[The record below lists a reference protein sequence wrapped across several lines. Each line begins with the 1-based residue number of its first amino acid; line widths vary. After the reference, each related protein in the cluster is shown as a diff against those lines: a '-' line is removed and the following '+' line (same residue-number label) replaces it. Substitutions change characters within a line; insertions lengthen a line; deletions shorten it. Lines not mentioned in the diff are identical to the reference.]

1 MLFFS
6 VEHAKTP
13 LRETTMSKKRDF
25 MSRYK
30 TYDVAKHGYGSVAE
44 WSRQFD
50 ERMGFDEATKRVDK
64 NDPLTIL
71 GLLHLP
77 TMAELKL
84 VFRKLILI
92 HHPDRGGSEEQAKL
106 IIAAYTVLTD
116 RIERLSK

>member
-1 MLFFS
+1 M
-6 VEHAKTP
+6 AKRTFA
-13 LRETTMSKKRDF
+13 ETLA
-25 MSRYK
+25 RYK